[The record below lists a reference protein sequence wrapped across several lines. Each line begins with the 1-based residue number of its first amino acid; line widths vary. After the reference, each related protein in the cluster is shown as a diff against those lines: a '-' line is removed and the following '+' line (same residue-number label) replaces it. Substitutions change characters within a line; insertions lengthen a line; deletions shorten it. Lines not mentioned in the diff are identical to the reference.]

1 MGIESSKL
9 RHFEYRAEGELVG
22 CGEAFQDGQSVSSLV
37 EIFEEVKVREFGGDN
52 RAALHQLTTDCGSWR
67 TRHLRLRA
75 SRMREI
81 IMLPE
86 AGWKVIHVPG
96 KELMADGLTKALLG
110 QSRRHFVGLMNLY
123 DPEEDERFLASTGT
137 RTRSTERPAL
147 AKFQQSLDSKAAALV
162 GAGTALV
169 CGSEHK
175 KLGAV
180 LVATG
185 MVVNWWEGR
194 KKHQEPAGQKK
205 PMSNQEPVGQQ
216 KPKGNQEPQSQQKPK
231 SNQEPQSQQEPL
243 GQVGRKNQE
252 PWSHQEPVGHVGRRT
267 QDPKRTQKA
276 GFETGSRLE
285 NQGNPESPSGSS
297 GRAPGL
303 RAFRIPGSRSS
314 RNGASSSDEAAYET
328 KGKGKQSAARQRGR
342 DAYPLLQQSGAVY
355 VLAMAMGMLELQRRR
370 NLREVCRAELHPNKT
385 TSRWRRRT

>member
-1 MGIESSKL
+1 METT
-9 RHFEYRAEGELVG
+9 
-22 CGEAFQDGQSVSSLV
+22 
-37 EIFEEVKVREFGGDN
+37 
-52 RAALHQLTTDCGSWR
+52 AALHQLTTDCGSWR

-110 QSRRHFVGLMNLY
+110 QSFRHFVELMDLY
-123 DPEEDERFLASTGT
+123 DPEGDGQFSRLASTGT
-137 RTRSTERPAL
+137 RTRSTERPAP

-162 GAGTALV
+162 GAGTALA

-194 KKHQEPAGQKK
+194 KKHQEPEGQQK
-205 PMSNQEPVGQQ
+205 PMSNQ
-216 KPKGNQEPQSQQKPK
+216 PQSQQKPK

-267 QDPKRTQKA
+267 QDPKWTQKA
-276 GFETGSRLE
+276 GFETGPRLE
-285 NQGNPESPSGSS
+285 NQDNPESPSGSS

-314 RNGASSSDEAAYET
+314 RNGTSSSEATWSRCVSSTTTKWGSTVWRWLYGDAGVATET
-328 KGKGKQSAARQRGR
+328 QSTRGVS
-342 DAYPLLQQSGAVY
+342 SGAPPQQDNVK
-355 VLAMAMGMLELQRRR
+355 VE
-370 NLREVCRAELHPNKT
+370 ET
-385 TSRWRRRT
+385 